1 MTQKETQESINLKS
15 IQEKM
20 QRGIVSKKSLNKRKY
35 KNSSVKSST
44 TNLSAVDLLY
54 VKSFKRLPRLRT
66 STGMKTSPQKA
77 QEKYKIANEYG
88 YLENAKEV
96 YRVSYP
102 CFSGCATCA
111 FTQCF
116 GPVKVFFSQFKE
128 PKECFVREIKDGQG
142 RTVIPKSRRKEFRGL
157 VYDKQT
163 HSLYPPLPRGH
174 TSSELQ
180 INSMRKIFY

>member
-1 MTQKETQESINLKS
+1 MPQKETKESINSKS

-20 QRGIVSKKSLNKRKY
+20 QRGIVSKKSFNKRKY

-44 TNLSAVDLLY
+44 TNLSTVDLLY

-66 STGMKTSPQKA
+66 STGMKMSPQKA
-77 QEKYKIANEYG
+77 PDEYG

-116 GPVKVFFSQFKE
+116 GPVKVFISQFKE
-128 PKECFVREIKDGQG
+128 PKECYVREIKDGQG